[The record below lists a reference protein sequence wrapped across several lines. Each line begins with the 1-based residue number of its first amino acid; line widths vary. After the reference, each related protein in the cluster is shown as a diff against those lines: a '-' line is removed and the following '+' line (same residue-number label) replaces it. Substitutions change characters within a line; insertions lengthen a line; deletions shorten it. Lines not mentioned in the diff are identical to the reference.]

1 MKRFLIFCVTC
12 AGILSLS
19 SCATGTGN
27 NSDKPNDPEPI
38 EETAVPSTPAK
49 TLPDSLPE
57 TEAITPQYWK
67 ERYDSVPLTNVSTTL
82 TSVEVRKG
90 DEFLGLHVED
100 LYFFQEYSGTPD
112 DPVLNRTGVRV
123 FFSGELT
130 LTGNVTYVID
140 ALEGET
146 LIFAPDSK
154 SLEKIPSFP
163 PEFSDVFLISLTGA
177 DELCQTMQVELS
189 LSPEEIESL
198 WQAGEE
204 VPQEEVLWENCTLT
218 IRNYILNHVED
229 VGGMHTADLVK
240 LKRHTEN
247 ETVFTGSTN
256 PDISSTQP

>member
-19 SCATGTGN
+19 SCAAGTVKDG
-27 NSDKPNDPEPI
+27 DKPKDPESI
-38 EETAVPSTPAK
+38 EETAVPPTPVT

-57 TEAITPQYWK
+57 TEVVTQYWK
-67 ERYDSVPLTNVSTTL
+67 ERYDSVPLTNVSATL
-82 TSVEVRKG
+82 ASVEVRKG
-90 DEFLGLHVED
+90 DEFLGLHVDD

-130 LTGNVTYVID
+130 LTGNVTYAID
-140 ALEGET
+140 TLEGET

-163 PEFSDVFLISLTGA
+163 PEFSNVFLISLTGA
-177 DELCQTMQVELS
+177 DELCQTMQAELS

-229 VGGMHTADLVK
+229 VGGMHTAELVE
-240 LKRHTEN
+240 LKRHAEN
-247 ETVFTGSTN
+247 ETVFTGSAN
-256 PDISSTQP
+256 SDVSSTQS